1 MNQTI
6 LRNLFYTLKR
16 FRTASVLNLLGLSTA
31 FAAFIVIMMKASYE
45 QQFDTCYPD
54 YERLAVLNLSIDGK
68 DNELVVVPRP
78 FVDVVLQET
87 TGIECGTV
95 LSMQFGSNLVYTD
108 PQYPKYIQENVLAV
122 YPDFAKTIGMTFVE
136 GNDEGLN
143 TPNGAIISESQAK
156 RLFPDGSAIGKY
168 IYLESP
174 LDYTKEMQL
183 RVSGVYKDF
192 PKNAQLTNEI
202 FCRIG
207 EKLNID
213 HWGSFSYIAFVRL
226 KPGVSYEEIN
236 RQLAQNKLLI
246 EKVSQISES
255 GNVKPMVV
263 PIRDVYY
270 HTKPWFYFKTGDL
283 QHTRLMILIAILVI
297 GIAAVNLINF
307 TTALTPMRIR
317 SINTQKVLGS
327 SVASLRT
334 GLVLEAVCTVL
345 LGWLIALGIVACLTQ
360 TQALDALNFSPVLKD
375 YLPVIF
381 GSIGIALL
389 TGVLAGLY
397 PAWYMTSFPPAL
409 MLKGNFAL
417 SGKGKRLR
425 TALVSFQYFISACLI
440 VCSIF
445 IFLQNNY
452 QKNVRTGFD
461 RDMLLIAEMPKKPF
475 LSQPYKAFDQQLLS
489 YPEFEDVAY
498 ANDRMG
504 GSNVY
509 NIQGFTINDQQV
521 QPFYVRISTNFPK
534 VMGMKVAEG
543 RDFLPND
550 SVGKVKHYIA
560 TEEFKTMYNLPT
572 GQRLKADWMGE
583 AEITGYVE
591 NVAFTSNRI
600 TAFSGTPF
608 VFTPNLYDDDVLSV
622 GYIRVKAGSDPAK
635 ALRHAREAFEK
646 SFPGYAAE
654 IDFFDNVYKRL
665 YTAET
670 NQQQVVIAFSVL
682 AIIISLVGVFG
693 LTIFETQYRR
703 KEIGVRK
710 VFGASTRQILWQ
722 FNRASLKV
730 AILCSAVAM
739 PVAYYVM
746 DRWLE
751 SFTLRV
757 PLSAWV
763 FVAACLLIIL
773 MTLVTVTVQSYR
785 AANSNPIDCVRAE

>member
-78 FVDVVLQET
+78 FVDAAIQES
-87 TGIECGTV
+87 TGIECGTL

-108 PQYPKYIQENVLAV
+108 PHYPKYIKENVATV

-136 GNDEGLN
+136 GNDEGLD

-174 LDYTKEMQL
+174 HQATEETQF
-183 RVSGVYKDF
+183 RISGVYKEF
-192 PKNAQLTNEI
+192 PKNAQLTNDI
-202 FCRIG
+202 YCRIG
-207 EKLNID
+207 EKWDLNQ
-213 HWGSFSYIAFVRL
+213 WGSWSYLAFVRL
-226 KPGVSYEEIN
+226 KPGVTYEEVN
-236 RQLAQNKLLI
+236 RQLVQNKI
-246 EKVSQISES
+246 INDKMEKSSDFKE
-255 GNVKPMVV
+255 VKPMVI

-327 SVASLRT
+327 SVGSLRT

-360 TQALDALNFSPVLKD
+360 TQALDALDFNPAVKD

-381 GSIGIALL
+381 GSVGIALL

-440 VCSIF
+440 VCSTF
-445 IFLQNNY
+445 IFLQNEY
-452 QKNVRTGFD
+452 QKNIRTGFD
-461 RDMLLIAEMPKKPF
+461 RDMLLIAQMPQKPF

-489 YPEFEDVAY
+489 YPEFEGVAY
-498 ANDRMG
+498 ANDQMG
-504 GSNVY
+504 GSNMY
-509 NIQGFTINDQQV
+509 NIQGFTIAEQHV
-521 QPFYVRISTNFPK
+521 QPFYVRVSTNFPK
-534 VMGMKVAEG
+534 VMGMKVTEG
-543 RDFLPND
+543 RDFLPGD
-550 SVGKVKHYIA
+550 SVGRNVRHYIA
-560 TEEFKTMYNLPT
+560 TKEFKKMYNLPT
-572 GQRLKADWMGE
+572 GQELNADWMGK
-583 AEITGYVE
+583 AEITGYVD

-600 TAFSGTPF
+600 TAFSF
-608 VFTPNLYDDDVLSV
+608 
-622 GYIRVKAGSDPAK
+622 
-635 ALRHAREAFEK
+635 
-646 SFPGYAAE
+646 
-654 IDFFDNVYKRL
+654 
-665 YTAET
+665 
-670 NQQQVVIAFSVL
+670 
-682 AIIISLVGVFG
+682 
-693 LTIFETQYRR
+693 
-703 KEIGVRK
+703 
-710 VFGASTRQILWQ
+710 
-722 FNRASLKV
+722 
-730 AILCSAVAM
+730 
-739 PVAYYVM
+739 
-746 DRWLE
+746 
-751 SFTLRV
+751 
-757 PLSAWV
+757 LSAISV
-763 FVAACLLIIL
+763 
-773 MTLVTVTVQSYR
+773 
-785 AANSNPIDCVRAE
+785 